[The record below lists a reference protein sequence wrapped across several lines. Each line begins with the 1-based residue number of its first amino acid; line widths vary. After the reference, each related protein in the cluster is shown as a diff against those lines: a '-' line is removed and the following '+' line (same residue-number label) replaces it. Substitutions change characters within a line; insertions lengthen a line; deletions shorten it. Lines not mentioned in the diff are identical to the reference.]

1 MIFFIPLNL
10 FIIMKIKVLL
20 LILFI
25 TNISLYSQPY
35 QIEWQ
40 SCFGGTESD
49 YISDVVEIENGYLL
63 VGNTSSLNGDISYYH
78 GGYNDVWLV
87 CIDYTGTLIWE
98 KTFGGSESDGG
109 HRIFKT
115 KDNYFYLLCG
125 SSSSDGDITNDPYPE
140 STDFWIVKIDSIGNI
155 LWDRILGGSILDQLW
170 TGTLTDDGGIVA
182 YGWSGSTDGDVSI
195 NYGAYDMWMVKL
207 NSAGEKEWDFTIGTD
222 WFDYGQAIIHTND
235 GGFLCGGASAI
246 GEGGNLTCDPF
257 NYNAE
262 AILVKLDKDR
272 NIEWQ
277 QCYGGSDH
285 DGITALIE
293 TTDGYVFGAYV
304 NSNDGDITGWHGGND
319 IWIVK
324 TDLLGNIEWQNPLG
338 GSYSE
343 FTSKLMVDDNGNIIV
358 FGITESNDGDV
369 IGNHSVS
376 EYANDIWMIKISSE
390 GELLSQQCIGGGGDE
405 RMDFGVVKKSDYDF
419 VIAGQTD
426 YGPSFDVQC
435 IPHSFYPPGDFWV
448 FAIKDTL
455 TSIQIKPTVGGEVK
469 VYPTPAKDKVKFEF
483 GNIQNLQQAQLR
495 CYDVFGSLLHSEAVV
510 KDQREVVLDISSWPS
525 GMYVAVVYSNGGVAG
540 RSKFVVE

>member
-1 MIFFIPLNL
+1 
-10 FIIMKIKVLL
+10 MKIKLL
-20 LILFI
+20 LVILFI

-63 VGNTSSLNGDISYYH
+63 LGTTSSSNGDISYYH

-98 KTFGGSESDGG
+98 KTFGGSESEGG
-109 HRIFKT
+109 ARIFKT
-115 KDNYFYLLCG
+115 EDNYFYLLCG
-125 SSSSDGDITNDPYPE
+125 TTSSDGDISNDPYPG
-140 STDFWIVKIDSIGNI
+140 SLDYWIVKIDSTGNI
-155 LWDRILGGSILDQLW
+155 LWDRILGGGILDQLW

-207 NSAGEKEWDFTIGTD
+207 NGEGEKEWDFSIGTD
-222 WFDYGQAIIHTND
+222 WFDYGQAIIQTSD
-235 GGFLCGGASAI
+235 GGFLCGGSSAI

-277 QCYGGSDH
+277 QCYGGSGH
-285 DGITALIE
+285 DGVWSIMELE
-293 TTDGYVFGAYV
+293 DGYIFTGVGA
-304 NSNDGDITGWHGGND
+304 SNDGALTGSGYHGDGD
-319 IWIVK
+319 IWFVK
-324 TDLLGNIEWQNPLG
+324 IDFW
-338 GSYSE
+338 
-343 FTSKLMVDDNGNIIV
+343 GNIIWQKC
-358 FGITESNDGDV
+358 FGGTGYEYTDRIFQSTNGDFIVIGVTTSKDGDI

-405 RMDFGVVKKSDYDF
+405 RMDFGVIKKSDYDF

-435 IPHSFYPPGDFWV
+435 TPHSFYPPGDFWV
-448 FAIKDTL
+448 FEIKDTL
-455 TSIQIKPTVGGEVK
+455 TSIQTKPTVGVEVK
-469 VYPTPAKDKVKFEF
+469 VYPNPANDKVKFEF

-510 KDQREVVLDISSWPS
+510 PGQKDVVLDITTWPP
-525 GMYVAVVYSNGGVAG
+525 GMYVAVVYSNGGVVG
-540 RSKFVVE
+540 RCKFVVE